1 MGGLATAQPKTLDDW
16 LSYQQT
22 LHPKNIDLGLERI
35 QKVYHH
41 LFPSGVAFKVI
52 TVAGTNGKGSTV
64 SYLENIYKQ
73 SPYKVGSF
81 TSPHLLSY
89 NERFKINTKPVDDI
103 DICQAFETIETARR
117 KTSLTY
123 FEFSTLA
130 ALLIFAS
137 KKVQVA
143 VLEVGLGGRLDSVN
157 VVEPDLSIITSIDID
172 HSEYLGESREK
183 IALEKAGIMRAN
195 KPCVCGD
202 PNPPR
207 SLLEHAKKLS
217 TKLYLINKKDL
228 PKDITSN
235 PIQQQNMAM
244 ALRAVTL
251 MHTHFP
257 MSEDGA
263 LAAVQETKLTARQQV
278 LNYRDKTFVLDVAH
292 NPAAVRALAKN
303 ISQSKEPTIAIFSA
317 LCDKDIASMIDA
329 ISPQIDRWLLIS
341 LEVERGLTKKQLTEY
356 FDCHSNVNICKNA
369 QEAFNTAL
377 ESKSN
382 KRIVVFG
389 SFHTVALVSKI
400 LNKLSNPS

>member
-1 MGGLATAQPKTLDDW
+1 MGGLTTAIPKTLDDW
-16 LSYQQT
+16 LSHQQT

-35 QKVYHH
+35 QTVYRR

-64 SYLENIYKQ
+64 GYLENIYKQ

-89 NERFKINTKPVDDI
+89 NERFKINTKPVDDT
-103 DICQAFETIETARR
+103 DICQAFETIETARG

-143 VLEVGLGGRLDSVN
+143 ILEVGLGGRLDSVN

-172 HSEYLGESREK
+172 HSEYLGDTREK
-183 IALEKAGIMRAN
+183 IALEKAGIMRTN
-195 KPCVCGD
+195 KPCVCAD

-207 SLLEHAKKLS
+207 SLIDHAKKLS
-217 TKLYLINKKDL
+217 TKFFLINKKDF
-228 PKDITSN
+228 PQGVTDN

-244 ALRAVTL
+244 ALRAVAL
-251 MHTHFP
+251 MHAYFP
-257 MSEDGA
+257 ISEDKA
-263 LAAVQETKLTARQQV
+263 LAAVQKTKLAGRQQV
-278 LNYRDKTFVLDVAH
+278 LRYKDKTFILDVAH
-292 NPAAVRALAKN
+292 NPAAVRALNQSILK
-303 ISQSKEPTIAIFSA
+303 SKEPTIAIFSA
-317 LCDKDIASMIDA
+317 LGDKDITNMIDA
-329 ISPQIDRWLLIS
+329 ISAQIDLWLLIP
-341 LEVERGLTKKQLTEY
+341 LEVERGLTKKQLTDY

-369 QEAFNTAL
+369 QMAFKTAL
-377 ESKSN
+377 ENKN
-382 KRIVVFG
+382 AKRIVVFG
-389 SFHTVALVSKI
+389 SFHTVALVSEI
-400 LNKLSNPS
+400 LNKLSKP